1 LLFAFSTLSY
11 AELHFGIINK
21 VKKEVKTLNDGKK
34 APLLSGSSVSPA
46 NGNVG
51 TVFTYTITYLD
62 FNNDA
67 PASGYPR
74 VAIKKGGV
82 TVTTVVMT
90 SAGSGQYS
98 NGKVY
103 SGQYQINT
111 AGTDYTYT
119 YEATDVEG
127 NVSVIVNGSGPT
139 VNSLIIFAVTSISP
153 ISGPNG
159 TNVTINGTGF
169 VNGATVKIG
178 STSCSNTS
186 FASSIKLTAT
196 TPTNVLGSYNVVV
209 TNPDTSTATLTNGF
223 TYSGGDG
230 GGENGNIV
238 VENVVLANKD
248 TVGKTNNIRFDIAW
262 DNSWFTA
269 GAPSPTANWDAAW
282 VFAKFSKS
290 TDGGSSWSTWNHC
303 TLLNTGNVAPV
314 GSQMSFGDTGGVY
327 KGAFIYRSSA
337 GTGSVDWNLAELRWN
352 YGTDAVS
359 DTDLVQVKV
368 FAVEMVYIP
377 AGPFYIGDANNDNY
391 GNFLKSDGA
400 YVKDKV
406 LPEYQITSENAITVG
421 TAVDNLYYDADIGHV
436 GDQSGP
442 IPAGFPKGY
451 NAFYIMKCEISQRQ
465 YCEFLN
471 TLALTPTQFISR
483 ISNYY
488 GSYRN
493 YIKLAS
499 NGKYGCDANNNAGA
513 WGSADF
519 ALMNESNDGEWVAC
533 NYISWMD
540 VAAYTD
546 WAALRPFTELEFE
559 KAARGGQAAVNDEY
573 AWGNTIL
580 ESLTTSLSN
589 ACTKLEAPNQG
600 NANLQGC
607 SPQGPYR
614 CGSYADAGA
623 TRTNS
628 GAGYYG
634 VLDLSGNLWERI
646 VTVGN
651 PTGRGFTGTHGDGS
665 LISFGDATNSDWPG
679 FVASA
684 VTDATGSGFRG
695 GYWDYI
701 TFDARMSARYFSAD
715 TYAFRNNAFGG
726 RCARTSP

>member
-1 LLFAFSTLSY
+1 MFSKSKKNIFSPVSAIIVIFAFSTLSY

-223 TYSGGDG
+223 TYSGG
-230 GGENGNIV
+230 
-238 VENVVLANKD
+238 
-248 TVGKTNNIRFDIAW
+248 
-262 DNSWFTA
+262 
-269 GAPSPTANWDAAW
+269 
-282 VFAKFSKS
+282 
-290 TDGGSSWSTWNHC
+290 DGGSSWSTWNHC

-589 ACTKLEAPNQG
+589 ACTKLE
-600 NANLQGC
+600 
-607 SPQGPYR
+607 
-614 CGSYADAGA
+614 
-623 TRTNS
+623 
-628 GAGYYG
+628 
-634 VLDLSGNLWERI
+634 
-646 VTVGN
+646 
-651 PTGRGFTGTHGDGS
+651 
-665 LISFGDATNSDWPG
+665 
-679 FVASA
+679 
-684 VTDATGSGFRG
+684 
-695 GYWDYI
+695 
-701 TFDARMSARYFSAD
+701 
-715 TYAFRNNAFGG
+715 
-726 RCARTSP
+726 